1 MNKYSQKTA
10 NSNCTKRKQL
20 SKYIFQAASIP
31 AFSKTTTLQ
40 NSMNSIRIPALGNS
54 FWHRLSNSKALDNY
68 KQIQRFKLQQLY
80 QVEATCS
87 WKKFESRS
95 KTDQIWRPLVDSQIL
110 SSFVRVLGHLTTPQ
124 EVLNILCASL
134 SAVTGR
140 SFLKLKYFT
149 RDASRPFTLNFNNN
163 GC

>member
-80 QVEATCS
+80 QVEASC
-87 WKKFESRS
+87 KKFESRS